1 MIGQYFFIKSTLK
14 PSGLGALL
22 EGRALTAASI
32 TVVAKLSTRLE
43 RSGGGLKK
51 EARSKLMLVKLL
63 VLNFSLKECYIN
75 GDLLE

>member
-1 MIGQYFFIKSTLK
+1 
-14 PSGLGALL
+14 
-22 EGRALTAASI
+22 
-32 TVVAKLSTRLE
+32 VAKLSTRLE

-75 GDLLE
+75 GDL

>member
-32 TVVAKLSTRLE
+32 SVVAKLSTRLE

-51 EARSKLMLVKLL
+51 EARSKLMLIKLL

-75 GDLLE
+75 GDL

>member
-51 EARSKLMLVKLL
+51 EARSKLILVKLL
-63 VLNFSLKECYIN
+63 VPNFSLKECYIK

>member
-22 EGRALTAASI
+22 EGRALTTASI
-32 TVVAKLSTRLE
+32 SVVAKLSTRLE

-51 EARSKLMLVKLL
+51 VARSKLILVKLL
-63 VLNFSLKECYIN
+63 VPNFSLKECYIN

>member
-22 EGRALTAASI
+22 EGRALTTASI
-32 TVVAKLSTRLE
+32 SVVAKLSTRLE

-51 EARSKLMLVKLL
+51 EARSKLMLIKLL

-75 GDLLE
+75 GDL